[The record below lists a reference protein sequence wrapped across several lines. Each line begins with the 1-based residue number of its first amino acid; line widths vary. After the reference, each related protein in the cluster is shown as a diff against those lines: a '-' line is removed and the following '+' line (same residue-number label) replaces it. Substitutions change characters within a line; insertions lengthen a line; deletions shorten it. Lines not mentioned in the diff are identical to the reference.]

1 MKHPMQWDRHHLQ
14 VWTENITQRLDT
26 GGVMT
31 AELHHCGQRQEWRF
45 EIDRQMEVMTEER
58 TYYVRCHDCSQNA
71 EFRNE
76 ATAAMWSCDHLVLHR
91 GHSIQMDSLA
101 LVHTID
107 NVVEREHD
115 TVVADLRLRGVG
127 ESSVVGCGS
136 EWRLV
141 DDDGHLYAYFFQH
154 PEDPKLWMAT
164 PVRLGKIQPVVK
176 GSREKIM
183 NDLADWSKERC

>member
-1 MKHPMQWDRHHLQ
+1 MKWDRRHLQ
-14 VWTENITQRLDT
+14 VWTENVTERLET

-31 AELHHCGQRQEWRF
+31 AELHHCGPQRQEWRF
-45 EIDRQMEVMTEER
+45 EIDQVETMTTEER
-58 TYYVRCHDCSQNA
+58 IYYVKCHDCSQNA
-71 EFRNE
+71 EFRDE
-76 ATAAMWSCDHLVLHR
+76 VTAAIWSGDHLVRYR

-101 LVHTID
+101 LVHTIE
-107 NVVEREHD
+107 NVVDREHD
-115 TVVADLRLRGVG
+115 TVVADLTVRGVG
-127 ESSVVGCGS
+127 EASVVGCGS

-154 PEDPKLWMAT
+154 PEDPELWMAT
-164 PVRLGKIQPVVK
+164 PLRLGKILPVVK